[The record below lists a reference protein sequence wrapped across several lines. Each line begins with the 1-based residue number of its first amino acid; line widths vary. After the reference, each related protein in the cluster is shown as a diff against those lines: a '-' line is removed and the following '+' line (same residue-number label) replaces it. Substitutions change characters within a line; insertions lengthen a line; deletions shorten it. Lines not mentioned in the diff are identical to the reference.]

1 MPKSTQRVFVFQVV
15 PTLCPQLLP
24 RTTSQVA
31 LVKRRQMK
39 VNIFTFTMIVL
50 NLLWSLSE
58 YQLFSNLTKSHV
70 GIKIMDLT
78 LAELE
83 KQLVYLR
90 LNRM

>member
-50 NLLWSLSE
+50 NLLWSQSE
-58 YQLFSNLTKSHV
+58 YSTFFKPYQKPRWHKNYGPDFGGARKATSLFKT
-70 GIKIMDLT
+70 
-78 LAELE
+78 
-83 KQLVYLR
+83 
-90 LNRM
+90 